1 MTNSPVARARAYGY
15 RAFYRLPFRWRRAA
29 VRLVSAKY
37 TVGAVVLVFDR
48 DSDGERM
55 LLLRQPP
62 GRGWSLPGGLLSR
75 REPPVRGAARELLE
89 ETGIRLDPGELRP
102 AAPNAI
108 VHPLGRWVDMVFEAR
123 VGMDTVLAV
132 DGGEVFEAAW
142 HRLDALPRLTTP
154 TARLLAHYGV
164 GPYAD
169 HPEVVA

>member
-1 MTNSPVARARAYGY
+1 MTNSSVARARAYGY

-29 VRLVSAKY
+29 VRVVSAKY
-37 TVGAVVLVFDR
+37 TVGAVVLVR
-48 DSDGERM
+48 DPRGEHL

-75 REPPVRGAARELLE
+75 KEPPVHGAARELAE
-89 ETGIRLDPGELRP
+89 ETGIRLDPQELVP

-108 VHPLGRWVDMVFEAR
+108 VHPRGRWVDMVFEAR
-123 VGMDTVLAV
+123 VGRDTDLAV

-142 HRLDALPRLTTP
+142 HRLDDLPRLTTP
-154 TARLLAHYGV
+154 TGRLLAHYGV
-164 GPYAD
+164 GPYAE

>member
-1 MTNSPVARARAYGY
+1 MTHSSVARARAYGY

-37 TVGAVVLVFDR
+37 TVGAVVLVLDH
-48 DSDGERM
+48 DEERM

-75 REPPVRGAARELLE
+75 REPPVRGAARELAE
-89 ETGIRLDPGELRP
+89 ETGIRLDPAELRP

-108 VHPLGRWVDMVFEAR
+108 VHPHGRWVDMVFQAR
-123 VGMDTVLAV
+123 VGTDTDLTV

-169 HPEVVA
+169 RPEVVA